1 MFGTNG
7 PFCAWKWR
15 VVITLDLHQGI
26 FFNFSQWGTRYKG
39 PRGTVDQ
46 TYVNN
51 FFEEIL
57 VWSEWAILGQKTM
70 HYLNSELAQRF
81 FKNILFNESSQKV
94 NQNDFNGVFPK
105 KFTFRVNRPFW
116 TQKWCAVSILN
127 VNITQWRGAKVYEN
141 YKNFIVVQ
149 MIHSGPKMLHPYNSD
164 YSVRVQN
171 YFFIMF
177 FSDG

>member
-15 VVITLDLHQGI
+15 VVITLDLLQEI
-26 FFNFSQWGTRYKG
+26 FFNFSRWGTRCKA

-57 VWSEWAILGQKTM
+57 VWSKWAILGQKTM
-70 HYLNSELAQRF
+70 HYLNFELAQRC

-94 NQNDFNGVFPK
+94 NQNYFNGVFPK
-105 KFTFRVNRPFW
+105 GFTFGANRPFW

-127 VNITQWRGAKVYEN
+127 INITQWKEAKVYEN
-141 YKNFIVVQ
+141 YKKFIVMQ
-149 MIHSGPKMLHPYNSD
+149 MIYSGPKMLHPYNSE
-164 YSVRVQN
+164 YSFRVQN
-171 YFFIMF
+171 YFLIMF
-177 FSDG
+177 FSEG